1 MHACFESTGPRHGAL
16 AAECPAMGVA
26 YSVLNPWKVACFAK
40 SVANAKTDRIDASV
54 IRRFAETRRPKPTP
68 PPGKTAA
75 LLGELVLSR
84 DAIMKNIVALRSL
97 IETVKSPAAAKP
109 MRKAIARDEKT
120 VAEYDRLVAE
130 ALKADAGID
139 GLAKALGEVKGVG
152 ALTAAKIVAWMPE
165 IGTLGRRG
173 AAALAGLAPRT
184 RESGKWKGVSFIGGG
199 RKGVRDALFMPATV
213 AIRFDPEMRRLHAG
227 LMAKGKPY
235 KVALTA
241 VMRKMICHLDSV
253 AKTYRDRR
261 EGASA

>member
-1 MHACFESTGPRHGAL
+1 
-16 AAECPAMGVA
+16 MGVA

-68 PPGKTAA
+68 PRGKTAA

-184 RESGKWKGVSFIGGG
+184 RESGQWKGRSFIGGG

-241 VMRKMICHLDSV
+241 VMRKMICHLDAV